1 MEKIKSIKVTRTVWY
16 GPQEY
21 LDYCE
26 EEGEEPTQDGF
37 VEFIN
42 DWIYEDMCKAD
53 DEFETIE
60 ED

>member
-16 GPQEY
+16 DPQVY

-37 VEFIN
+37 AEFIN